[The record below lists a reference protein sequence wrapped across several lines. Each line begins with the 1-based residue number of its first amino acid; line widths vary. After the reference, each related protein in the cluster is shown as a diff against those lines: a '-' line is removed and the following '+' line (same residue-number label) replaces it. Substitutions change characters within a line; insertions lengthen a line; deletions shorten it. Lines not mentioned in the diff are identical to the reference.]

1 LSPYSH
7 APTWIT
13 PTSKTPILQSTPK
26 SVPTPSHL
34 LDPPRTHPR
43 NSTQPLIEA
52 FRGNTHNFFPHLFI
66 FDCTSPSPPRPSQN
80 PVHSPLGKYSYP
92 SSIPL

>member
-1 LSPYSH
+1 MPPPRLPLPLKHPSFNRRLNPF
-7 APTWIT
+7 
-13 PTSKTPILQSTPK
+13 
-26 SVPTPSHL
+26 PTPSHL

-66 FDCTSPSPPRPSQN
+66 FYRTSPSPPRPS
-80 PVHSPLGKYSYP
+80 
-92 SSIPL
+92 